1 MGAGNSLRSGLGFGV
16 SVLVSDLNENS
27 GFDRSL
33 LVCGLFGQSNMHL
46 TLDFCPDQPGLKMKF
61 NLLKLRSS

>member
-1 MGAGNSLRSGLGFGV
+1 MMEKNWELDFSLKSGLGFGV

-33 LVCGLFGQSNMHL
+33 LVCGLFGQSNKRSTSSW
-46 TLDFCPDQPGLKMKF
+46 TLVLPQT
-61 NLLKLRSS
+61 S